1 MRVEALSSLRRRP
14 GSCPVHSAT
23 LAAPSESMPG
33 TSEPSDAPQ
42 AAAIRQRCQ
51 RSSTGCWPRGSC
63 VHSLGLALLE
73 ICARG
78 LEVCLATANFLV
90 EATNTTR
97 ATFYLRSN
105 VTQVAVAPAPDSSR
119 TSQKTDGDK
128 RERLRLLPQR
138 VLSPTSRALDFS
150 WCTNT
155 PASHAVLSKA
165 RVCAGAAEGWGPH
178 LSTRFLTHRRTR
190 RFRSHSM

>member
-1 MRVEALSSLRRRP
+1 MSKRSRRCGAVLAAAQCIPQPLRRLQ
-14 GSCPVHSAT
+14 SVCPEPRNLQMRHRLLQFDNAVNAQAQVAGHAAHVFTVWGLRCLRSAHGAWKFA
-23 LAAPSESMPG
+23 L
-33 TSEPSDAPQ
+33 
-42 AAAIRQRCQ
+42 RQL
-51 RSSTGCWPRGSC
+51 T
-63 VHSLGLALLE
+63 
-73 ICARG
+73 
-78 LEVCLATANFLV
+78 FLV